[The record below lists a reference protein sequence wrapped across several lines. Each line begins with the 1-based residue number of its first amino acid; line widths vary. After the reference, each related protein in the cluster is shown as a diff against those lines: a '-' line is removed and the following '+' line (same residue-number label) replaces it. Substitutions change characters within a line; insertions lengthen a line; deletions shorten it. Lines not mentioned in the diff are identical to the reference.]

1 MNLRCFGDLPISST
15 QNNIRV
21 TSDQKIEGDKRHLNE
36 KKVDF
41 DTEAIKSLNTKRTND
56 SGDPSGKRK
65 SSDNLT
71 IQNHLN
77 TSLNNSKPIS
87 RKNW

>member
-1 MNLRCFGDLPISST
+1 MILKNIHSQVLNLRCFGDLPISST

-21 TSDQKIEGDKRHLNE
+21 TSDQKIEGDKRDLNE

-65 SSDNLT
+65 VPIILQFKT
-71 IQNHLN
+71 I
-77 TSLNNSKPIS
+77 
-87 RKNW
+87 